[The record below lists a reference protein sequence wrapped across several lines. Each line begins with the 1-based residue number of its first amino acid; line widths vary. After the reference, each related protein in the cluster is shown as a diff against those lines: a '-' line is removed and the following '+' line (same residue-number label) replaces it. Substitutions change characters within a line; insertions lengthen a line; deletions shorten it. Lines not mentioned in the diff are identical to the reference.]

1 MSSEYLHCYPLN
13 LLSEVW
19 GPNTYYPGLKT
30 CFSITILSSVPCQQN
45 FLKQTG
51 NWIWFSLCW
60 FFLQTPKQ
68 LLRALL
74 LAYSCKCPGFS
85 STRRACTETL
95 KNHSHPIIKFL
106 QCLLWLWSLLR
117 SRNHLPLEYIF
128 WALGHFQKLCLLL
141 IRLHITIITDTY
153 SLSHSLS
160 WVS

>member
-1 MSSEYLHCYPLN
+1 MGSKH
-13 LLSEVW
+13 
-19 GPNTYYPGLKT
+19 
-30 CFSITILSSVPCQQN
+30 ITIQVSKHVFPLQFSVQYHVN
-45 FLKQTG
+45 KTSWNKLV
-51 NWIWFSLCW
+51 WFSLCW

-106 QCLLWLWSLLR
+106 QCLLWFWSLLG

-141 IRLHITIITDTY
+141 IRLHVTIITDTVCHTVCLEY
-153 SLSHSLS
+153 HKTVVAFLDRKIVGTYK
-160 WVS
+160 WIW